1 MEIGAANILDWILY
15 FLLILLRIL
24 ATFALSPV
32 FGRAMPSIAKIV
44 LSLAVSYIVLC
55 MVPPEAP
62 AEYAFFIEF
71 VVAAMKEIIL
81 GLIFGFMINMFM
93 SAVYISGQIIDL
105 QMGFSFAQVYNPITG
120 NQSPISGTLL
130 NILIVILFFTNDMHL
145 RLFQML
151 HYTFTI
157 LPPGRVVFNTDIV
170 KLAVSAFIFV
180 FEMGFQIALPI
191 LIASLITEVLLGVIM
206 KSVPNVNF
214 FAIGFPVKIIMGFLI
229 FMSLIPVISSV
240 SVNLFDEMFTAI
252 QKIFEE
258 LGGVQ
263 IG

>member
-15 FLLILLRIL
+15 FLLIFIRIL

-32 FGRAMPSIAKIV
+32 FGRAMPSISKIV
-44 LSLAVSYIVLC
+44 LSLAVSYIVLYT
-55 MVPPEAP
+55 VPP
-62 AEYAFFIEF
+62 AEPTAYGLFIEF
-71 VVAAMKEIIL
+71 AMAAMKEIML

-93 SAVYISGQIIDL
+93 SAVYTSGQIIDL

-130 NILIVILFFTNDMHL
+130 NILIVILFFANDLHL

-151 HYTFTI
+151 HYTFTV
-157 LPPGRVVFNTDIV
+157 LPPGEVVFNTDIV
-170 KLAVSAFIFV
+170 KTAAASFIFV

-206 KSVPNVNF
+206 KAIPNVNF
-214 FAIGFPVKIIMGFLI
+214 FAIGFPIKIVMGFLI
-229 FMSLIPVISSV
+229 FMAIIPVISAV
-240 SVNLFDEMFTAI
+240 SSNIFDEMYTAI

-263 IG
+263 SG